1 MPAKCNNQGRA
12 FEYACLLALQQRI
25 RVARSITVEHN
36 SCFDAD
42 KKAWDA
48 TASTVQTLLALGAD
62 AAAKTVLDAEPLIL
76 EESSSP
82 LLLTLQKDSKGE
94 EGDVRDILISRAD
107 IQWTIGLSLKHNHFA
122 VKHSRLAKSLDFG
135 QKWYSVP
142 CSCDYWRAVK
152 PIFDDLD
159 TKKHNGVLWRSISNK
174 QNTVYVPLLQAF
186 IDEVLRAASS
196 NSTVPARMA
205 KYLLGEFDFYKIISI
220 DNERLTRIHP
230 VNLNG
235 TLAKPSKTRASAFTI
250 PTTAL
255 PTRIACLGFKPN
267 SNTTVE
273 LYMDNGWQFS
283 FRIHSASEIVEPSLK
298 FDIQPVGL
306 PTTILTINCQWA

>member
-12 FEYACLLALQQRI
+12 FEYACLIALQQKI
-25 RVARSITVEHN
+25 GVVRSITVERN
-36 SCFDAD
+36 SSFDTD

-48 TASTVQTLLALGAD
+48 TTSTVQTLLALGAD
-62 AAAKTVLDAEPLIL
+62 AAAKTVLNAEPLIL
-76 EESSSP
+76 EESSFP

-94 EGDVRDILISRAD
+94 EGDVRDILISRTD

-135 QKWYSVP
+135 QKWYSIP
-142 CSCDYWRAVK
+142 CSSDYWRAVK

-159 TKKHNGVLWRSISNK
+159 TKKHSGVLWRNISNK

-196 NSTVPARMA
+196 DSAVSSRMA

-230 VNLNG
+230 VNFNG
-235 TLAKPSKTRASAFTI
+235 TLAKPSKTRTSAFAI

-255 PTRIACLGFKPN
+255 PTRIVCLGFKPN

-283 FRIHSASEIVEPSLK
+283 FRIHSASEIAEPSLK

-306 PTTILTINCQWA
+306 PTTILTINCQWI